1 MNKSFVVGD
10 KVEVRDFFGRL
21 IRKTEVTEV
30 TNAGNIRTEAYKGLF
45 NPDGSERKKSMFWTD
60 RIYIRK
66 LQEQWNVPFKYF

>member
-21 IRKTEVTEV
+21 ICKTEVTD
-30 TNAGNIRTEAYKGLF
+30 AGNIRTEACKGLF

-60 RIYIRK
+60 RIYISK
-66 LQEQWNVPFKYF
+66 LQEQ

>member
-1 MNKSFVVGD
+1 M
-10 KVEVRDFFGRL
+10 DFFGRL

-66 LQEQWNVPFKYF
+66 LQEQ